1 VSPRLLAIALVAIAA
16 GVLPAEAAS
25 PRVEAE
31 HLPLLFNFGV
41 SPSKLSAKRPTPAR
55 MSIAWKARL
64 DEESPVPALRSVKI
78 EADKHLALELADVPV
93 CSFGLHYD
101 IRPSDIEERCR
112 DAAVGHG
119 RVGVEVRFPE
129 EPAVSVSGQLT
140 LYNRGRK
147 PGGYDLLAHFFL
159 SAPVAGEIT
168 FPIEVRKATGRYG
181 WKATAT
187 IPKIAG
193 GSGSITDYS
202 LRIGRGFLRAT
213 CSDGKLLLRA
223 TSVFLDG
230 TVRRET
236 AIRTCTVAEAD
247 PRQ

>member
-1 VSPRLLAIALVAIAA
+1 VAPRLLAVAVMAIAA
-16 GVLPAEAAS
+16 TAMPAKAAS
-25 PRVEAE
+25 PSVEAE

-41 SPSKLSAKRPTPAR
+41 TPSKLSAKKPTPAR
-55 MSIAWKARL
+55 MSISWNGRL
-64 DEESPVPALRSVKI
+64 DDESPVPALRRLKI
-78 EADKHLALELADVPV
+78 EADRNLDLDLAGVPV
-93 CSFGLHYD
+93 CRFGPHYD

-129 EPAVSVSGQLT
+129 EPAVSTSGKLT
-140 LYNRGRK
+140 VYNLGRK
-147 PGGYDLLAHFFL
+147 AGGVDLLAHFFL
-159 SAPVAGEIT
+159 SAPVVAEIV
-168 FPIEVRKATGRYG
+168 FPIKVRRAAGRYG
-181 WKATAT
+181 WKAQAT

-202 LRIGRGFLRAT
+202 LRIGRRVLCAT
-213 CSDGKLLLRA
+213 CPDGKLLLRA